1 MPAYSCMN
9 NAHGTPIGSTKISH
23 ITLKKLLHK
32 YKIVASL
39 KKIVASLKKIG
50 CVTKTNFSDA
60 VLFCIVKIKIVIMLF
75 IHKLSLIL
83 DTDLKSLSSEL

>member
-32 YKIVASL
+32 Y
-39 KKIVASLKKIG
+39 KIVASLKKIG